1 MPTRVAKTR
10 TAVVPCD
17 PRSIER
23 GVRQLLADK
32 VSDSSVGL
40 WLLAPELLRLGAWD
54 LLRGWTGQ
62 PTERVESRLALQL
75 VQEAALC
82 VTGVRAGRCL
92 NQRGFELANGL
103 PFLATDL
110 AVHDLLAARTV
121 AEGQRLQ
128 VALGKIRRASGH
140 FRARLLALDPHRM
153 LSYSKRHM
161 RRRCVKPAERPKK
174 MAQTFFVLDA
184 DTHEPICFTTGTG
197 SRTATDGAQ
206 ECLGLAAAILDPQPG
221 EALVVADTEHFTVE
235 LLDHIKNDTQFDFL
249 VPMPARRARLAA
261 LRRLP
266 SETFTPRW
274 AGYATAKL
282 DYTPDQNQSGQ
293 FYQYAQRTGERP
305 EEYHFKTFVATTDGD
320 EVQALTDD
328 FPKRWHVEEFFNANQ
343 ALGWDRAG
351 TCNLNIRY
359 GQMTMAL
366 VAEAAISQFRRRI
379 GLPEKEWDA
388 KHLARAYFQ
397 GLEGDIRVDGAGETV
412 VVTYYNARDAAQ
424 LRRHYEDLPAKLK
437 AEHVDPRLPW
447 LYGFKLDFRFR

>member
-1 MPTRVAKTR
+1 
-10 TAVVPCD
+10 VVPCD
-17 PRSIER
+17 SRTLER
-23 GVRQLLADK
+23 EVRQLLADK
-32 VSDSSVGL
+32 VSDNYVGL

-54 LLRGWTGQ
+54 LLRGWTKQ
-62 PTERVESRLALQL
+62 SPDRVEPRLALQL
-75 VQEAALC
+75 VHEAALC
-82 VTGVRAGRCL
+82 VTGMRAGRCL

-103 PFLATDL
+103 PFLAADM
-110 AVHDLLAARTV
+110 AMHELLAARTI
-121 AEGQRLQ
+121 AESQRLQ
-128 VALGKIRRASGH
+128 VALGKIRLASGH
-140 FRARLLALDPHRM
+140 YRAHLLALDPHRM

-161 RRRCVKPAERPKK
+161 RRRCVKPTDRLRKT
-174 MAQTFFVLDA
+174 AQTFFVLDA
-184 DTHEPICFTTGTG
+184 DTHEPICFTTGTA
-197 SRTATDGAQ
+197 SRTATAGA
-206 ECLGLAAAILDPQPG
+206 EETLELAAAILDPQPG
-221 EALVVADTEHFTVE
+221 GTLVVADTEHFTVE
-235 LLDHIKNDTQFDFL
+235 LLDHIKSRTRFNLL
-249 VPMPARRARLAA
+249 VPMPARRARLDA

-266 SETFTPRW
+266 PETFTPRW

-282 DYTPDQNQSGQ
+282 ACTPEHSESGP

-305 EEYHFKTFVATTDGD
+305 EEYHFKAFLATTDGD
-320 EVQALTDD
+320 EVLALTDE

-343 ALGWDRAG
+343 ALGWNRAG

-379 GLPEKEWDA
+379 GLPEKDWDA

-412 VVTYYNARDAAQ
+412 IVTYYNARDAAQ

-437 AEHVDPRLPW
+437 AANVDPRLPW